1 MNSIYIYVILGS
13 ELELKNVQTA
23 VSKHLGILR
32 KIRGGG
38 SSANVLVRTASSETK
53 IVFLVY

>member
-1 MNSIYIYVILGS
+1 MILGS

-32 KIRGGG
+32 KIKGGG